1 MNRLLWLI
9 LLIVWILFGS
19 WCCWTKICGAGG
31 AVGSADGCSTWKI
44 LDGDSF
50 SHDANAN
57 IKFLKSSDDFIS
69 ETEVDNA
76 LSAVGDYLKNNTSR
90 VLTIVG
96 YYSNSESNS
105 NSSFPNL
112 GVSRADDIRQ
122 HLIQAGVS
130 SNQIKTAGVE
140 YNENCYDGNTLQRG
154 ARFMF
159 GS

>member
-31 AVGSADGCSTWKI
+31 AVASGDGCAVWKI
-44 LDGDSF
+44 QDKDRF
-50 SHDANAN
+50 SHDAESN

-76 LSAVGDYLKNNTSR
+76 LDAVSDYLKNNNSR

-105 NSSFPNL
+105 NSAFSNL
-112 GVSRADDIRQ
+112 GESRADDIKQ
-122 HLIQAGVS
+122 HFIQAGVD
-130 SNQIKTAGVE
+130 NKQLKTAGVE